1 MVARDGRNERRKVTG
16 LCGCDGC
23 CCCCLRLSPR
33 LGCWR
38 GRGASG
44 DDGVVQG
51 GRRRF
56 LEGCCLRLTSSSCN
70 RAKPKA
76 ADNVFGLN
84 MVTMDFKI
92 RLVFLHTPSLPQ
104 LANRTMIRPF
114 PPCGKRLF
122 PSQDSYR
129 RPKRKPRIRNV
140 NIEESPYFRL
150 KNSSKNHP
158 DNLTED
164 QLNQIG
170 LGYDYM
176 ARYMDKDDPNL
187 KHPYDWYRYG
197 EYGPYSWRG
206 VVVGE
211 PVLGGITDECVT
223 LYSQVKDDAEWD
235 KIEQHEMAVDFGERL
250 KQMNKEVGFRHF
262 WVFVRH
268 PKWRLNEMPWE
279 QWTLVSEV
287 VVEAGKQ
294 RLDKWNLMGRLGNQA
309 RQLITRCAA
318 WFRPDIIYVKRPVF
332 QCRFEPQDDFFRGL
346 MPFLDPKTER
356 DFLFELENEDGS
368 VQLCTYYEGLCKIV
382 KVSQKAFVDD
392 VVNAYEKMS
401 DERKS
406 ECLGFL
412 LRNHPVPLLH
422 PYTKE
427 WKAKLEEMELGCDAP
442 DDDEEY
448 GVNETEYTDEE
459 GDEEEEEEN
468 EQYWEKKFKKALSS
482 SEEMEN
488 LVKWSE
494 SSQGDCFDKACNLG
508 WQRDRFC
515 EKSKNLMKNESI
527 VTTKVEASRVR
538 SYKANRRKNQAET
551 RAIQITQSY
560 ELKFQRP
567 NSSRNNSESFEIIS
581 EKGPGFHEDNIS
593 QQRFYQKN
601 KNDKQHKLIA
611 CLTATQRNRGECIPL
626 DRLLIF
632 SGSLS

>member
-1 MVARDGRNERRKVTG
+1 MPLSAVTPAPLRAGARRNLVLHLLVDPEAT
-16 LCGCDGC
+16 
-23 CCCCLRLSPR
+23 
-33 LGCWR
+33 
-38 GRGASG
+38 
-44 DDGVVQG
+44 
-51 GRRRF
+51 
-56 LEGCCLRLTSSSCN
+56 
-70 RAKPKA
+70 
-76 ADNVFGLN
+76 AD
-84 MVTMDFKI
+84 
-92 RLVFLHTPSLPQ
+92 R
-104 LANRTMIRPF
+104 
-114 PPCGKRLF
+114 
-122 PSQDSYR
+122 
-129 RPKRKPRIRNV
+129 KRKPRIRNV

-150 KNSSKNHP
+150 KNSNKNHP

-262 WVFVRH
+262 
-268 PKWRLNEMPWE
+268 L
-279 QWTLVSEV
+279 
-287 VVEAGKQ
+287 GKQ

-448 GVNETEYTDEE
+448 GVNETEYTEWIEDDGDGDDQDDVVLDMEEGGVDQDDDSDNDESISEE
-459 GDEEEEEEN
+459 GDEEEEEEEN

-488 LVKWSE
+488 LVKWSVDKTDE
-494 SSQGDCFDKACNLG
+494 IYKKQWKAMMQGEGWGRRIKKAKIPPRLFLRAAVRPFRYRNLVK
-508 WQRDRFC
+508 
-515 EKSKNLMKNESI
+515 EI
-527 VTTKVEASRVR
+527 VL
-538 SYKANRRKNQAET
+538 T
-551 RAIQITQSY
+551 RHAI
-560 ELKFQRP
+560 
-567 NSSRNNSESFEIIS
+567 
-581 EKGPGFHEDNIS
+581 
-593 QQRFYQKN
+593 
-601 KNDKQHKLIA
+601 
-611 CLTATQRNRGECIPL
+611 L
-626 DRLLIF
+626 DGDI
-632 SGSLS
+632 GGKH

>member
-1 MVARDGRNERRKVTG
+1 MLLHQD
-16 LCGCDGC
+16 
-23 CCCCLRLSPR
+23 LSF
-33 LGCWR
+33 
-38 GRGASG
+38 SK
-44 DDGVVQG
+44 
-51 GRRRF
+51 
-56 LEGCCLRLTSSSCN
+56 T
-70 RAKPKA
+70 
-76 ADNVFGLN
+76 LN
-84 MVTMDFKI
+84 PNF
-92 RLVFLHTPSLPQ
+92 S
-104 LANRTMIRPF
+104 PF
-114 PPCGKRLF
+114 PPRPKTLSLTLKPQFLCTTLSF
-122 PSQDSYR
+122 PSQTPQLWRQDASLRRDTRSFAGRSKKEPGAPSPGRTGGYR
-129 RPKRKPRIRNV
+129 RPKRKARIRRV

-150 KNSSKNHP
+150 KNSNKNHP

-176 ARYMDKDDPNL
+176 ARFMDKDDPNL

-250 KQMNKEVGFRHF
+250 KQMNKEAGFRHF

-309 RQLITRCAA
+309 RKLITRCAA

-346 MPFLDPKTER
+346 MPFLDPKTEK

-412 LRNHPVPLLH
+412 MRNHPVQLLH

-427 WKAKLEEMELGCDAP
+427 WKAKLEEIELGCDAP

-448 GVNETEYTDEE
+448 GKNETEYTEWIEDDGDGDGDDQDDVVLDMEGGGVDQDDDDESISEEEDDEE
-459 GDEEEEEEN
+459 EEEEEEN

-488 LVKWSE
+488 LVKWSVDRTDE
-494 SSQGDCFDKACNLG
+494 IYKKQSKAMMQGEEGKGKSEADGDETALRGVRAKVSPKEWKIVGIGRWGRRIKKAKIPPGLFLRAAVRPFRYRNLVK
-508 WQRDRFC
+508 
-515 EKSKNLMKNESI
+515 EI
-527 VTTKVEASRVR
+527 VL
-538 SYKANRRKNQAET
+538 T
-551 RAIQITQSY
+551 RHAI
-560 ELKFQRP
+560 
-567 NSSRNNSESFEIIS
+567 
-581 EKGPGFHEDNIS
+581 
-593 QQRFYQKN
+593 
-601 KNDKQHKLIA
+601 
-611 CLTATQRNRGECIPL
+611 L
-626 DRLLIF
+626 DGDI
-632 SGSLS
+632 GGKD